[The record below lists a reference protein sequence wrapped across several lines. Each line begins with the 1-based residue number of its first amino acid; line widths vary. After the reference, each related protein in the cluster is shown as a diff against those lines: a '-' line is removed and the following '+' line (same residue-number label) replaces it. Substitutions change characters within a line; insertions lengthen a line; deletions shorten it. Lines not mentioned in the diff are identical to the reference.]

1 MEDWTN
7 YYMNVVLSLPR
18 LYLFLWVYLD
28 VYIYLFSSSISVLA
42 R

>member
-1 MEDWTN
+1 MEDC
-7 YYMNVVLSLPR
+7 YMYVVSR
-18 LYLFLWVYLD
+18 LYLD